1 MKQKEKTSQGSA
13 SEDAELIK
21 AFQAGK
27 KAAFDEL
34 VLSHKDKVFN
44 LCYWFV
50 GDYQDANYLAQDV
63 FFKAFKALK
72 NFRFESAFSTWIY
85 RIAVNTCKNRLKS
98 FQYRLK
104 KKFVH
109 LNNTAAAKNN
119 PGVEIADESSS
130 PEIELGRKEK
140 SRFIQTAI
148 NSLPTEK
155 KAVVVL
161 RDIEGLSY
169 EEISSVTGFNLG
181 TVKSKLARARQDLR
195 EKLKGEIK

>member
-1 MKQKEKTSQGSA
+1 MRETTNTSDSPAGK
-13 SEDAELIK
+13 DAELIK
-21 AFQAGK
+21 SFQSGK

-34 VLSHKDKVFN
+34 VLKHKDKVFN
-44 LCYWFV
+44 LCYWFL
-50 GDYQDANYLAQDV
+50 GDYQDANDLAQET
-63 FFKAFKALK
+63 FLKAYRALK
-72 NFRFESAFSTWIY
+72 KFRFESEFSTWIY

-98 FQYRLK
+98 FQYRIK

-109 LNNTAAAKNN
+109 LNNTEAAKSN

-140 SRFIQTAI
+140 SRLIQAAI
-148 NSLPTEK
+148 NSLAAEK

-195 EKLKGEIK
+195 EKLKGEI

>member
-50 GDYQDANYLAQDV
+50 GDYQDANDLAQDV

-109 LNNTAAAKNN
+109 
-119 PGVEIADESSS
+119 
-130 PEIELGRKEK
+130 
-140 SRFIQTAI
+140 
-148 NSLPTEK
+148 
-155 KAVVVL
+155 
-161 RDIEGLSY
+161 
-169 EEISSVTGFNLG
+169 
-181 TVKSKLARARQDLR
+181 
-195 EKLKGEIK
+195 

>member
-50 GDYQDANYLAQDV
+50 GDYQDANDLAQDV

-140 SRFIQTAI
+140 SRLIQTAI
-148 NSLPTEK
+148 NSLPTGK

-195 EKLKGEIK
+195 EKLKGEV

>member
-50 GDYQDANYLAQDV
+50 GDYQDANDLAQDV

-109 LNNTAAAKNN
+109 LNDTAAAKNN

-140 SRFIQTAI
+140 SRLIQTAI

-195 EKLKGEIK
+195 EKLKGEV

>member
-50 GDYQDANYLAQDV
+50 GDYQDANDLAQDV

-140 SRFIQTAI
+140 SRLIQTAI
-148 NSLPTEK
+148 NSLSAEK

-195 EKLKGEIK
+195 EKLKGEI

>member
-1 MKQKEKTSQGSA
+1 MNEKNKTSQSSA
-13 SEDAELIK
+13 SKDAELIK

-50 GDYQDANYLAQDV
+50 GDYQDANDLAQDV
-63 FFKAFKALK
+63 FFKAFKALR

-109 LNNTAAAKNN
+109 LNNTAAAMNN
-119 PGVEIADESSS
+119 PGVQIADESSS

-140 SRFIQTAI
+140 SRLIQTAI
-148 NSLPTEK
+148 NSLPAEK

-169 EEISSVTGFNLG
+169 EEISSVTGFNPG

-195 EKLKGEIK
+195 KKLKGEV

>member
-1 MKQKEKTSQGSA
+1 MKENKKTSQSSA
-13 SEDAELIK
+13 SKDVELVN
-21 AFQAGK
+21 AFKAGK
-27 KAAFDEL
+27 KSAFDEL

-50 GDYQDANYLAQDV
+50 GDYQDANDLAQDV

-85 RIAVNTCKNRLKS
+85 RITVNTCKNRLNS
-98 FQYRLK
+98 LQYRLK

-109 LNNTAAAKNN
+109 FNNTAGKSN
-119 PGVEIADESSS
+119 PGAEIVDESSS
-130 PEIELGRKEK
+130 PEIELRRKEK
-140 SRFIQTAI
+140 SRLIQTAI
-148 NSLPTEK
+148 NSLSAEK

-169 EEISSVTGFNLG
+169 EEISSATGFNLG

-195 EKLKGEIK
+195 EKLKGEI

>member
-1 MKQKEKTSQGSA
+1 MKEKKKIFQNQA
-13 SEDAELIK
+13 SKDVELIQ

-44 LCYWFV
+44 LCYCFI
-50 GDYQDANYLAQDV
+50 GDYQDANDLAQDV

-72 NFRFESAFSTWIY
+72 NFRFEAEFSTWIY

-119 PGVEIADESSS
+119 PGIEMEDESSS
-130 PEIELGRKEK
+130 PEIELGIKEK
-140 SRFIQTAI
+140 SKLIQAAI
-148 NSLPTEK
+148 NSLPAEK

-169 EEISSVTGFNLG
+169 KEISSVTGFNLG

-195 EKLKGEIK
+195 EKLKGEI

>member
-1 MKQKEKTSQGSA
+1 MKQKIKTSQSTA
-13 SEDAELIK
+13 DKDVELIK

-50 GDYQDANYLAQDV
+50 GDYPDANDLAQDV

-72 NFRFESAFSTWIY
+72 NFRFESTFSTWIY

-109 LNNTAAAKNN
+109 FNHTEVMSNS
-119 PGVEIADESSS
+119 GVEIADESNS
-130 PEIELGRKEK
+130 PEIEFEKKERMRLIK
-140 SRFIQTAI
+140 AAI
-148 NSLPTEK
+148 SSLPPNK
-155 KAVVVL
+155 KVVVVL

-169 EEISSVTGFNLG
+169 EKISTITKFNIG

-195 EKLKGEIK
+195 EMLKGEI

>member
-1 MKQKEKTSQGSA
+1 MKETKIKPQNPGSK
-13 SEDAELIK
+13 DVKLIK

-44 LCYWFV
+44 LCYWFI
-50 GDYQDANYLAQDV
+50 GDYQEANDLAQDV

-85 RIAVNTCKNRLKS
+85 RITVNTCKNRLKS
-98 FQYRLK
+98 LQYRLK
-104 KKFVH
+104 NKFVH
-109 LNNTAAAKNN
+109 LNHTKAGSN

-130 PEIELGRKEK
+130 PEIELGKKEK
-140 SRFIQTAI
+140 MKRIKAAI
-148 NSLPTEK
+148 NSLPPNK
-155 KAVVVL
+155 KTVVVL

-169 EEISSVTGFNLG
+169 EKISTVTQLNLG

-195 EKLKGEIK
+195 EMLKGEM

>member
-1 MKQKEKTSQGSA
+1 MKEKNKTSKSSA
-13 SEDAELIK
+13 SKDVELIK

-50 GDYQDANYLAQDV
+50 GDYQDANDLAQDV

-72 NFRFESAFSTWIY
+72 NFRFESSFSTWIY
-85 RIAVNTCKNRLKS
+85 RITVNTCKNRLKS

-104 KKFVH
+104 KKVVH
-109 LNNTAAAKNN
+109 LNHTAGVSN
-119 PGVEIADESSS
+119 PGVEIADESAS
-130 PEIELGRKEK
+130 PEIELGKRESMRLIKE
-140 SRFIQTAI
+140 AI
-148 NSLPTEK
+148 DTLPADK

-169 EEISSVTGFNLG
+169 EKISTITKFNLG

-195 EKLKGEIK
+195 EMLKGEI

>member
-27 KAAFDEL
+27 KDAFDEL
-34 VLSHKDKVFN
+34 VLSHKDRVFN

-50 GDYQDANYLAQDV
+50 GDYQDANDLAQDV

-98 FQYRLK
+98 IQYRLK

-140 SRFIQTAI
+140 SRLIQTAI

-195 EKLKGEIK
+195 EKLKGEV

>member
-50 GDYQDANYLAQDV
+50 GDYQDANDLAQDV
-63 FFKAFKALK
+63 FFKTFKALK

-140 SRFIQTAI
+140 SRLIQTAI
-148 NSLPTEK
+148 NSLPTGK

-195 EKLKGEIK
+195 EKLKGEV

>member
-1 MKQKEKTSQGSA
+1 MKQKKKTSQSSA

-50 GDYQDANYLAQDV
+50 GDYQDANDLAQDV

-140 SRFIQTAI
+140 SRLIQTAI

-195 EKLKGEIK
+195 EKLKGEV

>member
-1 MKQKEKTSQGSA
+1 MNEKNKTSQSSA
-13 SEDAELIK
+13 SKDAELIK

-50 GDYQDANYLAQDV
+50 GDYQDANDLAQDV
-63 FFKAFKALK
+63 FFKAFKALR

-109 LNNTAAAKNN
+109 LNSTAAAKNN

-140 SRFIQTAI
+140 SRLIQTAI
-148 NSLPTEK
+148 NSLPAEK
-155 KAVVVL
+155 KTVVVL

-195 EKLKGEIK
+195 GKLKGEI

>member
-1 MKQKEKTSQGSA
+1 MKETTNTSDSPA
-13 SEDAELIK
+13 VKDAELIK

-34 VLSHKDKVFN
+34 VLKHKDKVFS

-50 GDYQDANYLAQDV
+50 GDYQDANDLAQDV

-72 NFRFESAFSTWIY
+72 NFRFESSFSTWIY

-119 PGVEIADESSS
+119 PGIEMADESSS

-140 SRFIQTAI
+140 SRLIQAAI
-148 NSLPTEK
+148 NSLPAEK

-195 EKLKGEIK
+195 EKLKGEV

>member
-1 MKQKEKTSQGSA
+1 MKEKKKTSQSA
-13 SEDAELIK
+13 ASKDVEQIK

-34 VLSHKDKVFN
+34 VLGHKDKVFN

-50 GDYQDANYLAQDV
+50 GDYQDANDLAQDV

-85 RIAVNTCKNRLKS
+85 RITVNTCKNRLKS

-109 LNNTAAAKNN
+109 LDNTEAMSN

-130 PEIELGRKEK
+130 PEIELDKKERMRLIK
-140 SRFIQTAI
+140 AAI
-148 NSLPTEK
+148 NSLPSNK

-181 TVKSKLARARQDLR
+181 TVKSKLARARQDLK
-195 EKLKGEIK
+195 EMLKGEI

>member
-1 MKQKEKTSQGSA
+1 MKEKKKTSQNLA
-13 SEDAELIK
+13 SKDVELIK
-21 AFQAGK
+21 AFQSGK

-34 VLSHKDKVFN
+34 ILGHKDKVFN

-50 GDYQDANYLAQDV
+50 GDYQDANDLAQDV

-85 RIAVNTCKNRLKS
+85 RITVNTCKNKLNS

-109 LNNTAAAKNN
+109 LNHTAAGSN
-119 PGVEIADESSS
+119 PGVEIADELSS
-130 PEIELGRKEK
+130 PEIELGKKERMRLIK
-140 SRFIQTAI
+140 AAI
-148 NSLPTEK
+148 NSLPSNK

-195 EKLKGEIK
+195 EMLKGEI

>member
-1 MKQKEKTSQGSA
+1 MKEKKNKSQNLEGK
-13 SEDAELIK
+13 DVKLIR
-21 AFQAGK
+21 AFQTGK

-50 GDYQDANYLAQDV
+50 GDYQDANDLAQDV

-85 RIAVNTCKNRLKS
+85 RITVNTCKNRLNS
-98 FQYRLK
+98 LQYRLK

-109 LNNTAAAKNN
+109 LNNTAAKSN
-119 PGVEIADESSS
+119 PGVELADESSS
-130 PEIELGRKEK
+130 PEGELWRKEK
-140 SRFIQTAI
+140 SRLIQIAI
-148 NSLPTEK
+148 NALPAEK

-181 TVKSKLARARQDLR
+181 TVKSKLARARRDLR
-195 EKLKGEIK
+195 EKLKGEI